1 MWKKPRNALKKL
13 SRNCMPELPE
23 VETIACDLSKAILR
37 KTISSVEVIDP
48 FVVKQEKSQFI
59 ARLVKAKVEA
69 VERRGKA
76 LVFNLSSGDIL
87 VVQVMMTGQLVF
99 NALPE
104 KHTRVVFCFSDKT
117 HLLYNDQRRF
127 GHLKVVANL
136 SEVNYFNILG
146 PEPLTPNFSA
156 QYLHAKLRLSTRPI
170 KNCLLDHTVVAG
182 IGNIYAC
189 EILFRAGISP
199 KRLAKRISRLQ
210 AVAIYHHSVEVLN
223 EAIQARGSSMRNY
236 RDGAGQKGGF
246 GTLVQVY
253 GREDQPCIKCKK
265 TIKRIT
271 QSGRSSFFC
280 PSCQK

>member
-1 MWKKPRNALKKL
+1 
-13 SRNCMPELPE
+13 MPELPE
-23 VETIACDLSKAILR
+23 VETIARDLNKAILR

-48 FVVKQEKSQFI
+48 FVVKQDKSQFI
-59 ARLVKAKVEA
+59 TRLVKTRVEA

-76 LVFNLSSGDIL
+76 LALNLSSGDIL

-99 NALPE
+99 NAPPE
-104 KHTRVVFCFSDKT
+104 KHTRAVFCFSDKT

-146 PEPLTPNFSA
+146 PEPLSPNFTA
-156 QYLHAKLRLSTRPI
+156 QYLHTRLRLSIRPI

-189 EILFRAGISP
+189 EILFRAGVSP
-199 KRLAKRISRLQ
+199 KRQAKRISRLQ

-223 EAIQARGSSMRNY
+223 EAIKARGSSMRNY
-236 RDGAGQKGGF
+236 RDGAGQKGSF
-246 GTLVQVY
+246 GNLVQVY
-253 GREDQPCIKCKK
+253 GREGKPCVMCGQG
-265 TIKRIT
+265 IKRII
-271 QSGRSSFFC
+271 QSGRSTFYC
-280 PSCQK
+280 VKCQQ